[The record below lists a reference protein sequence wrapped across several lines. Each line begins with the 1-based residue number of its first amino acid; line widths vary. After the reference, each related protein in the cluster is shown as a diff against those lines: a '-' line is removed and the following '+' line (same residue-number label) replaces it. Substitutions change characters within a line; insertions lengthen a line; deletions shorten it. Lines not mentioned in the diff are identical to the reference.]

1 MGNSLEMNP
10 LIVMISVLAGG
21 MLWGVGGML
30 FALPAVII
38 AREWI
43 GYFMDRMT
51 LPRLERERL
60 IKANK

>member
-1 MGNSLEMNP
+1 M
-10 LIVMISVLAGG
+10 LAGG